1 MSEESIPTLCWTM
14 TIDESVHD
22 YELAFGWLDHERT
35 AVIFAS
41 VLGPDGVQASHFPVA
56 FIPESVLV
64 EALIVGGYSDV

>member
-22 YELAFGWLDHERT
+22 YELAFGYLDHERT

-41 VLGPDGVQASHFPVA
+41 VLGPDGVQASHFP
-56 FIPESVLV
+56 ESVLV
-64 EALIVGGYSDV
+64 EALIVGGDSDV